1 MIKNTVKFVLG
12 IGIAALTVA
21 GLSGC
26 SVSVEGEDYK
36 SVSPVFDIEQFL
48 MGTLSLGHCSEP
60 LGRGGAKVR
69 SRHRWFSRWRYVN
82 P

>member
-26 SVSVEGEDYK
+26 SVSVDGEDYR
-36 SVSPVFDIEQFL
+36 SVSPVFDIEQFFDDGETKDL
-48 MGTLSLGHCSEP
+48 LLVTSQPKGQCSVSQ
-60 LGRGGAKVR
+60 KQ
-69 SRHRWFSRWRYVN
+69 
-82 P
+82 